1 MPLINQASLENI
13 NIAFNAIRSQMLRT
27 ILTVTIIVFGIT
39 ALVGMV
45 TAIQAIER
53 KISQEFTRL
62 GSNTFT
68 IRSGNNMNRGGR
80 HGKVEKAAE
89 PISYEQAQQF
99 MEEYERDA
107 MVSVS
112 AFGAGAQTVKY
123 GNEKTNPN
131 VPVMGIDEHYLEL
144 SSYEIDKG
152 RNISRSDLN
161 LGANVVVLG
170 ADIVETLFGT
180 TADPIEK
187 EVRLGS
193 QNYIIIGTLKPKG
206 NTFGFASDN
215 QFLIPV
221 STIRKHFETKDTDYT
236 LNIMLKQAAGLDD
249 AVSDAKGLMRI
260 VRGDMPSDS
269 ESFEVRMS
277 DGLVEEL
284 MGTIQGV
291 TMGGILISIITLLGA
306 SIGLMNI
313 MLVSVTERTR
323 EIGTRKALGASAR
336 TIRRQF
342 LIESIVIGQL
352 GGIIGIIL
360 GIIIGNVV
368 ALFVGTSFN
377 IPWMWLFI
385 GVTICFIVSIVS
397 GYYPARKAAR
407 LNPIDALR
415 YE

>member
-1 MPLINQASLENI
+1 MPLIKQASLENI
-13 NIAFNAIRSQMLRT
+13 YIAFNAIRSQMLRT
-27 ILTVTIIVFGIT
+27 VLTVSIIIFGIT

-45 TAIQAIER
+45 TAIQAFER
-53 KISQEFTRL
+53 KLSQEFTRL

-68 IRSGNNMNRGGR
+68 IRSGNSMNRGGR

-99 MEEYERDA
+99 IEDFESDA
-107 MVSVS
+107 LVSVS
-112 AFGAGAQTVKY
+112 AYGTGAQTVKY

-131 VPVMGIDEHYLEL
+131 VPVMGIDDSYLQL
-144 SSYEIDKG
+144 SSFEIDKG
-152 RNISRSDLN
+152 RNISKSDLS
-161 LGANVVVLG
+161 LGSNVVILG
-170 ADIVETLFGT
+170 ADIVQTLFGNT
-180 TADPIEK
+180 IDPIEK
-187 EVRLGS
+187 EVRLGG
-193 QNYIIIGTLKPKG
+193 QNYIIVGTLKTKG

-236 LNIMLKQAAGLDD
+236 LNVMLTNAKGLDD
-249 AVSDAKGLMRI
+249 AVSEAKGLMRI
-260 VRGDMPSDS
+260 IRRDALS
-269 ESFEVRMS
+269 EAETFEVNMS

-284 MGTIQGV
+284 LGMIQGV
-291 TMGGILISIITLLGA
+291 TVGGILISLITLLGA

-323 EIGTRKALGASAR
+323 EIGTRKALGASSK

-352 GGIIGIIL
+352 GGVIGIIL

-368 ALFVGTSFN
+368 ALFLGTSFD
-377 IPWMWLFI
+377 IPWMWLLI
-385 GVTICFIVSIVS
+385 GVSICFLVSIVS
-397 GYYPARKAAR
+397 GYYPARKASR
-407 LNPIDALR
+407 LDPIDALR